1 MNDVI
6 DRSIPFCNLIL
17 RADEPPTQAPQLPEG
32 FSFAAYAPGDED
44 AWAALE
50 TQIGDFDSVPAARAY
65 FQATYA
71 ADTSLLRER
80 CVFVRTMQGETVGAC
95 IAWHDARGNTPV
107 SSLHWLVVSPRWQG
121 NGLGRALFLEAMR
134 RFDAYPV
141 YIHTQPWSYR
151 ALMMYVR
158 YGFTLMRRD
167 TFSHYENQFAQG
179 LCVLRGLLSAEQYA
193 LLKRTAR

>member
-6 DRSIPFCNLIL
+6 DRSIPFYNLIL
-17 RADEPPTQAPQLPEG
+17 RADEPPCQAPQLPEG
-32 FSFAAYAPGDED
+32 FSFASYAPGDED

-65 FQATYA
+65 FQATYG
-71 ADTSLLRER
+71 ADTPLLRER
-80 CVFVRTMQGETVGAC
+80 CVFARTTQGEAVGTG
-95 IAWHDARGNTPV
+95 IAWHDARGDARV
-107 SSLHWLVVSPRWQG
+107 SSLHWLAVSPRWQG
-121 NGLGRALFLEAMR
+121 NGLGRALFLETMR

-141 YIHTQPWSYR
+141 YIHTQPWSHR

-158 YGFTLMRRD
+158 HGFTLMRRD

-179 LCVLRGLLSAEQYA
+179 MDVLRGLLSPEPYA
-193 LLKRTAR
+193 LLVRTAR